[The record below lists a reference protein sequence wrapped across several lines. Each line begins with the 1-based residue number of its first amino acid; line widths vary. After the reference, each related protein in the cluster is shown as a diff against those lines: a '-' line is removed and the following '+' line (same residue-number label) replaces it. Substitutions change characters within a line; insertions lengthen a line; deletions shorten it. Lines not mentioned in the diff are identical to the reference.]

1 MRLRHFLRGAKLP
14 LLLLLIAV
22 LSALT
27 KIGIN
32 SFTGLFWHFRRE
44 ITNYLISN
52 VGNWLA
58 VLYWIA
64 HGVALLC
71 AAVYWTSKFG
81 LQAIG
86 SGRCRRATSSLC
98 CMLTRDATGVPEVKS
113 ILSVRRCLHAPVS
126 LLVTTL
132 LFRRAPTP
140 ATSLPPPASSAKS

>member
-1 MRLRHFLRGAKLP
+1 MRSAKLP
-14 LLLLLIAV
+14 LLLVVIAI

-44 ITNYLISN
+44 ITTYLISR

-64 HGVALLC
+64 HGVTLLC

-86 SGRCRRATSSLC
+86 SGIRR
-98 CMLTRDATGVPEVKS
+98 RV
-113 ILSVRRCLHAPVS
+113 IYI
-126 LLVTTL
+126 
-132 LFRRAPTP
+132 
-140 ATSLPPPASSAKS
+140 

>member
-86 SGRCRRATSSLC
+86 SGRCPALLHRFAACSHVMRQVCLKSRASC
-98 CMLTRDATGVPEVKS
+98 RYAAAFMR
-113 ILSVRRCLHAPVS
+113 LSACS
-126 LLVTTL
+126 
-132 LFRRAPTP
+132 
-140 ATSLPPPASSAKS
+140 

>member
-1 MRLRHFLRGAKLP
+1 MRSAKLP
-14 LLLLLIAV
+14 LLLVVIAI

-44 ITNYLISN
+44 ITTYLISR

-86 SGRCRRATSSLC
+86 SGIRR
-98 CMLTRDATGVPEVKS
+98 RV
-113 ILSVRRCLHAPVS
+113 IYI
-126 LLVTTL
+126 
-132 LFRRAPTP
+132 
-140 ATSLPPPASSAKS
+140 

>member
-1 MRLRHFLRGAKLP
+1 VARDPCSGIAARLQQFMRSAKLP
-14 LLLLLIAV
+14 LLLVIIAI

-44 ITNYLISN
+44 ITTYLISR

-71 AAVYWTSKFG
+71 
-81 LQAIG
+81 
-86 SGRCRRATSSLC
+86 RR
-98 CMLTRDATGVPEVKS
+98 R
-113 ILSVRRCLHAPVS
+113 
-126 LLVTTL
+126 LLDFQIWL
-132 LFRRAPTP
+132 AGDRLWYTP
-140 ATSLPPPASSAKS
+140 ACYIYNQLLHF